1 MTNDNI
7 LCYFI
12 HPNCLSVFTNC
23 WKFFGDRITYVLFLS
38 FMITACLLFVIA
50 RNALDPLASLNHPR
64 FKPGSPV
71 PKVLILGLSSGCL
84 LRSTT

>member
-1 MTNDNI
+1 MNSWMF
-7 LCYFI
+7 L
-12 HPNCLSVFTNC
+12 
-23 WKFFGDRITYVLFLS
+23 GDKITYVPSLS
-38 FMITACLLFVIA
+38 FMTTPCLLFVIA

-64 FKPGSPV
+64 FRPGSPV